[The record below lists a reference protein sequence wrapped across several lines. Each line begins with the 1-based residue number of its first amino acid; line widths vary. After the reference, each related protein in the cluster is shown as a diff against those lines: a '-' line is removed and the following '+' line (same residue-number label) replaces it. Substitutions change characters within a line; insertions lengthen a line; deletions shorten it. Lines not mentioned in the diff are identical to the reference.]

1 MIIVRINGGLGN
13 QMFQYTT
20 GLAISMHNESELLL
34 DTSDL
39 KSTKKNEARR
49 EFLLPNFNV
58 PIKIATSED
67 FSSIKIPSTKNSDLF
82 SKIKRRI
89 FRITESFKLLY
100 KRKFIIEPSF
110 NFCPDILK
118 IKHSCYLSGVWQSEK
133 YFKNIEIVIK
143 KGFTLKNKPTSETKD
158 WIKKA
163 SECNSVSIHIRR
175 GDYVGAQ
182 KTNQLHG
189 SCSVEYYN
197 QAVDLI
203 CKKVDDPIFFIF
215 SDDID
220 WVKDNFKIHCPVVHV
235 SDKMIPD
242 YEELIIMS
250 NCKHNIIANSSF
262 SWWGAWLNENK
273 DKIVIAPKKWFNVKN
288 INTDDLIPKSW
299 LAI

>member
-1 MIIVRINGGLGN
+1 MIIMRISGGIGN
-13 QMFQYTT
+13 QLFQYAT
-20 GLAISMHNESELLL
+20 GRTLASRNNVELKLDVHAFAPIDKNRSYALDAFNISASFASSKDFKTLGIPDPTRHDAFSRVARVFYRMSE
-34 DTSDL
+34 
-39 KSTKKNEARR
+39 RP
-49 EFLLPNFNV
+49 LP
-58 PIKIATSED
+58 
-67 FSSIKIPSTKNSDLF
+67 LQ
-82 SKIKRRI
+82 
-89 FRITESFKLLY
+89 
-100 KRKFIIEPSF
+100 KRKVILEPSF
-110 NFCPDILK
+110 RFCEDILK
-118 IKHSCYLSGVWQSEK
+118 IEQSCYLSGVWQSEK